1 MMVQMLGLLCIE
13 CGCWGGAAL
22 LKRRNEETIPM
33 TCMGMVLLMFL
44 FGIAGHLRLG
54 AYAVLAALTGTA
66 AASTV
71 YCLKHKT
78 LKESLGRFITG
89 AGVFFI
95 AAYGLLTVL
104 NYSWRAYSWDE
115 LSHWADV
122 VKAMSMENVLSTDP
136 AAKSMFQSYP
146 PAMALFQYFFQV
158 LTQFKEGARFFSEWR
173 LIFAYQLFSLALVM
187 PFLGNVS
194 LKKPL
199 NGLFRIALVVLS
211 LTIFASPIFH
221 EIYIDCFVGILAG
234 TAFAHLLKIEKLTR
248 FDSVLIGMTCAVL
261 ILSKDVGMYFAVFIV
276 LACGARWMGSDKIC
290 SGNAED
296 RKRALKKTATV
307 FVALCMAVF
316 VPKALWKINIAANH
330 ASQSFHNPYDLGVIL
345 DILLGRD
352 TTYRASIFPTY
363 LNAFLTAKVSFE
375 DVGIALPDVLVCAL
389 LLLGAWGIS
398 TFALP
403 QKQDAARF
411 FRVVLLMTVMYIL
424 SLPLI
429 YIFQFAE
436 YEAVRLASMS
446 RYLNIVWVCLSMTIA
461 LAGIAHMDRMKT
473 GQTMAI
479 AACVLCLTSWSTVK
493 SFVSREY
500 IETAKEARMDCDIAS
515 EQIREKI
522 GDREAAIALIVQE
535 SNGYER
541 YMFRYCLRPYTV
553 DNEFAW
559 SIGEE
564 PRFDGDIW
572 TTIIAPEDWK
582 RRVLEEYD
590 YVYLYKTDAY
600 FVSRYLEFFSNDIRD
615 KTLYIVDKNDKMC
628 YPI

>member
-1 MMVQMLGLLCIE
+1 MTVQMLGLLCIE

-22 LKRRNEETIPM
+22 LKRRNEESLPI

-44 FGIAGHLRLG
+44 FGIAGQLRLG
-54 AYAVLAALTGTA
+54 VYAVLGLSACVA

-78 LKESLGRFITG
+78 LAETLGRFVTG
-89 AGVFFI
+89 AGVFFV

-104 NYSWRAYSWDE
+104 NYSWRVYSWDE

-122 VKAMSMENVLSTDP
+122 VKAMSMENVLSTNP

-158 LTQFKEGARFFSEWR
+158 LTQFKEGTRFFSEWR

-187 PFLGNVS
+187 PFLKDVS

-199 NGLFRIALVVLS
+199 SGLFRIALAVLS
-211 LTIFASPIFH
+211 LTIFASSIFH
-221 EIYIDCFVGILAG
+221 EIYIDCFVGILSG
-234 TAFAHLLKIEKLTR
+234 TALAHLLKSEKPTR
-248 FDSVLIGMTCAVL
+248 FDGAVIAMTCSILV
-261 ILSKDVGMYFAVFIV
+261 LSKDAGMYFAIFIV
-276 LACGARWMGSDKIC
+276 LAYGVRLLARDETHGGDNENR
-290 SGNAED
+290 G
-296 RKRALKKTATV
+296 RALKKTA
-307 FVALCMAVF
+307 AMGLAVF
-316 VPKALWKINIAANH
+316 VPKALWQINIAANH
-330 ASQSFHNPYDLGVIL
+330 VAKSFHNPYDLGVLL
-345 DILLGRD
+345 DILFGRD
-352 TTYRASIFPTY
+352 TTYRAAIFPNY
-363 LNAFLTAKVSFE
+363 LNAFLTAKINFA
-375 DVGIALPDVLVCAL
+375 DVNITVPDVLACAL
-389 LLLGAWGIS
+389 LLLGVWSIS
-398 TFALP
+398 AFALS
-403 QKQDAARF
+403 QKRDAARF
-411 FRVVLLMTVMYIL
+411 FRVVLLMAVLYIL

-446 RYLNIVWVCLSMTIA
+446 RYLNILWVCLSMTIV
-461 LAGIAHMDRMKT
+461 LAGITHLNRMKT
-473 GQTMAI
+473 ERTAAF
-479 AACVLCLTSWSTVK
+479 AACILCLTSWSTVK
-493 SFVSREY
+493 SFVSGEY
-500 IETAKEARMDCDIAS
+500 VAAAKEARTDCDVAS
-515 EQIREKI
+515 EQIRQKI

-535 SNGYER
+535 SDGYER

-559 SIGEE
+559 SIGEA

-572 TTIIAPEDWK
+572 TTIISPEDWK

-600 FVSRYLEFFSNDIRD
+600 FVSRYSEFFCGDIQD
-615 KTLYIVDKNDKMC
+615 KTLYIVDKNDKVC